1 MRPCGNGAMQRRDNV
16 KPGALLASSDGQES
30 GPHPALLR
38 RGTSGRFQGKRG
50 KMVEHNC
57 VFCRIIGGEEMV
69 SLVHE
74 DDRTLAFLDIQPMN
88 KGHTLIVTKDH
99 HETLFDM
106 PEELA
111 AHCLAVARR
120 IAPGIQRAMNAQA
133 INIFS
138 ANGKAG
144 GQDVPHFHLHL
155 IPVREGEPFALQL
168 PLPDAPI
175 PSRADLDIT
184 AARVGRA
191 IQETEV
197 VAAA

>member
-1 MRPCGNGAMQRRDNV
+1 
-16 KPGALLASSDGQES
+16 
-30 GPHPALLR
+30 
-38 RGTSGRFQGKRG
+38 
-50 KMVEHNC
+50 MVEPHC

-74 DDRTLAFLDIQPMN
+74 DDRTIAFLDIQPMSQ
-88 KGHTLIVTKDH
+88 GHTLIATKDH
-99 HETLFDM
+99 FETLFDM

-120 IAPGIQRAMNAQA
+120 IGPGIRRAMGAQA

-168 PLPDAPI
+168 PLPDSPI
-175 PSRADLDIT
+175 PSRSELDVT
-184 AARVGRA
+184 AARVGRG
-191 IQETEV
+191 IQELDS
-197 VAAA
+197 AAVGV

>member
-1 MRPCGNGAMQRRDNV
+1 
-16 KPGALLASSDGQES
+16 
-30 GPHPALLR
+30 
-38 RGTSGRFQGKRG
+38 
-50 KMVEHNC
+50 MVEPHC

-74 DDRTLAFLDIQPMN
+74 DDRTIAFLDIQPMSQ
-88 KGHTLIVTKDH
+88 GHTLIATKDH
-99 HETLFDM
+99 YETLFDM
-106 PEELA
+106 PEDLA

-120 IAPGIQRAMNAQA
+120 IAPGIQRSMGAHA

-168 PLPDAPI
+168 PLPDSPI
-175 PSRADLDIT
+175 PSRSELDVT
-184 AARVGRA
+184 AARVGRG
-191 IQETEV
+191 IQEVDSAT
-197 VAAA
+197 VAA